1 MKVNKKNIEKYF
13 DRLFP
18 IPRSI
23 TGKGYQ
29 KSLDIISE
37 IIPLKKFNYKT
48 GEKCSRWSPHGHGM
62 SLASVFG
69 YSFKKNTLKKY
80 LL

>member
-37 IIPLKKFNYKT
+37 IIPLKKVNYK
-48 GEKCSRWSPHGHGM
+48 
-62 SLASVFG
+62 LV
-69 YSFKKNTLKKY
+69 
-80 LL
+80 LLIL